1 MPCPPL
7 PQRPSFCR
15 CAIWLIFL
23 PLHEAEI
30 LWFLPAPRVSF
41 SMSIFTQIAVFMV
54 VRSAFNVKLSALS
67 FQSILIDWLI
77 DWVQAGSWYVMWY
90 VIVCSFLRVGTR
102 MVSFHPCVFFFF
114 FSSCL
119 VCTVTGLA
127 LSARLCVV
135 FWFMILSGM
144 VVGPQFN
151 GMSGLG
157 LYVHLPTAVC
167 VTSCRLER
175 GKDGSFLP
183 CLERERMR
191 EKAPYILYVLVWL
204 LFSSPPYLLTAIY
217 LPTVKWNAVVF
228 DVHYCFFFLL
238 LCAFSFSTRQSAV
251 WLWYMYIHNPFCLSR
266 APAPALPIL
275 SYPIPDSV

>member
-114 FSSCL
+114 FFILFGLYCYWFGSICAL
-119 VCTVTGLA
+119 VCGFLIYDSVRHGSRSSIQWNVRSGFVCTFANCSMCHVV
-127 LSARLCVV
+127 SAGARQGWLISSLPWERENEGESPVYPVCFSLTFV
-135 FWFMILSGM
+135 FFS
-144 VVGPQFN
+144 
-151 GMSGLG
+151 S
-157 LYVHLPTAVC
+157 LPTY
-167 VTSCRLER
+167 R
-175 GKDGSFLP
+175 D
-183 CLERERMR
+183 
-191 EKAPYILYVLVWL
+191 
-204 LFSSPPYLLTAIY
+204 
-217 LPTVKWNAVVF
+217 LPTHREVKRCGVWRT
-228 DVHYCFFFLL
+228 LL
-238 LCAFSFSTRQSAV
+238 LLLPLT
-251 WLWYMYIHNPFCLSR
+251 LCL
-266 APAPALPIL
+266 LVF
-275 SYPIPDSV
+275 Y